1 MDLLQGRLAAKPF
14 ALGVTAVYVAGVATQ
29 GLLADEVTAR
39 AGLWP
44 FIGAQAVLIAVWL
57 VLHIRRLRDAGQG
70 PAAAIGIAIVYALS
84 VGLLLMLVVFFTNP
98 DALPPGESP
107 TNDAT
112 AGTVL
117 VLLLF
122 DILFT
127 PDFGLFMSI
136 LKALIVIAFLP
147 PVICV
152 VFSVQTAMR
161 PGA

>member
-1 MDLLQGRLAAKPF
+1 MDLLQGRLAPRPF
-14 ALGVTAVYVAGVATQ
+14 ALGATAVYVAGVATQ
-29 GLLADEVTAR
+29 GLLAGEVTAR

-44 FIGAQAVLIAVWL
+44 FIGAQALLIAGWL
-57 VLHIRRLRDAGQG
+57 VLHIRRWRDAGQG
-70 PAAAIGIAIVYALS
+70 PAAAIGVAIVYALS

-107 TNDAT
+107 TNDAA

-117 VLLLF
+117 VLLF

-147 PVICV
+147 AVICLI
-152 VFSVQTAMR
+152 FSVQTAMR
-161 PGA
+161 PSA